1 MTIAKTLRIAGTARK
16 RRVPSVSQLI
26 VPMFLTFWAFIVVVP
41 LLIVAVYSFF
51 SVEMYQI
58 VYKPTLD
65 TWRSIIDTGRWLV
78 ALKTFRITLT
88 ITLIEL
94 VLAIP
99 FALWLAKGCK
109 SKPIKAASLT
119 LLTVPFFL
127 DVSSRI
133 IVWRPVLGTN
143 GIVNVILMQLG
154 IVDQPIEWLLYS
166 EFAVHFGLI
175 GTYFP
180 TMVFPIFMSMTLIDD
195 DFLAASRDLGA
206 TPARTFRNVILPL
219 AMPGILVGVVF
230 TSVPLMATFV
240 ESQLLGGGF
249 VDLLGNSVNSALS
262 QNQIPTAAVL
272 STMVVVFLALS
283 VIACVLLTRKRV
295 DLKSVFTARHS

>member
-1 MTIAKTLRIAGTARK
+1 MAHTTPTTGPARQPQLPSLT
-16 RRVPSVSQLI
+16 RLAVPAFLLFWVSV
-26 VPMFLTFWAFIVVVP
+26 VVVP
-41 LLIVAVYSFF
+41 LVIVAVYSFF
-51 SVEMYQI
+51 SVKMYQI
-58 VYKPTLD
+58 VYQPTLD
-65 TWRSIIDTGRWLV
+65 TWRSIVDSGRWLV
-78 ALKTFRITLT
+78 ALKTFRITVT
-88 ITLIEL
+88 ITVIEL
-94 VLAIP
+94 ILAMP

-109 SKPIKAASLT
+109 SKPAKAICLT

-143 GIVNVILMQLG
+143 GIVNALLMQFGL
-154 IVDQPIEWLLYS
+154 IDQPVEWLLYS

-180 TMVFPIFMSMTLIDD
+180 TMVFPIFMSLSLIDD
-195 DFLAASRDLGA
+195 DLLAASRDLGA
-206 TPARTFRNVILPL
+206 RPAQTFRNVILPM

-249 VDLLGNSVNSALS
+249 VDLLGNSVNSALA
-262 QNQIPTAAVL
+262 QNKIPTAASL
-272 STMVVVFLALS
+272 STMVVIFLALL
-283 VIACVLLTRKRV
+283 VGIFVLLTRKRA
-295 DLKSVFTARHS
+295 DLQSAFTARRF

>member
-1 MTIAKTLRIAGTARK
+1 MTMTHSSRPAGPV
-16 RRVPSVSQLI
+16 RRVQVPSLSRLAVPAFLLFWVS
-26 VPMFLTFWAFIVVVP
+26 IVVVP
-41 LLIVAVYSFF
+41 LVIVAVYSFF
-51 SVEMYQI
+51 SVKMYQI
-58 VYKPTLD
+58 VYEPTLD
-65 TWRSIIDTGRWLV
+65 TWRSIVDSGRWLV
-78 ALKTFRITLT
+78 ALKTLRITIT

-94 VLAIP
+94 VLATP

-109 SKPIKAASLT
+109 SKPAKVAFLT

-143 GIVNVILMQLG
+143 GIVNALLMQVGL
-154 IVDQPIEWLLYS
+154 IDQPVEWLLYS

-180 TMVFPIFMSMTLIDD
+180 TMVFPIFMSLSLIDD
-195 DFLAASRDLGA
+195 DLLAASRDLGA
-206 TPARTFRNVILPL
+206 KPAQTFRNVILPL

-249 VDLLGNSVNSALS
+249 VDLLGNSVNSALA
-262 QNQIPTAAVL
+262 QNKIPTAASM
-272 STMVVVFLALS
+272 STMVVLFLVLLVGVF
-283 VIACVLLTRKRV
+283 VVLTRKRA
-295 DLKSVFTARHS
+295 DLQSAFTARRS